1 MNENA
6 ATSEAT
12 LITLAIKQGYMSE
25 DAAEQLL
32 NEAREQAIST
42 LDLAYQQG
50 VLDPQK
56 VEHLSP
62 LLNPLG
68 TVPEYQF
75 QNLLGV
81 GGMGAVYS
89 ARQLKLDR
97 VIAIKLMKQGDANSA
112 SRSHQEAKLVARLR
126 HPNIITAYDYGVSQ
140 GRIFLAMEMIDG
152 ESLLEYV
159 NEKGPLE
166 ERLALKLVRQ
176 VAAALSY
183 ATEQGITHR
192 DIKPGNLLLT
202 RDDTGLQQDSQ
213 TPIVKVADFGLAR
226 FMGDI
231 NETRLTLD
239 GSTLGT
245 PAYAAPEQMQDS
257 HVDERADIYSLGA
270 TLYFMLHGKSPYA
283 GQSVMKVISNKL
295 NGDIG
300 WSRELPETCSKGCQE
315 LVCEMTTPEP
325 DKRLDNYGV
334 IIRRIDEI
342 LEENWLSTSRDSSSL
357 RFGKSGKRIN
367 RKLSLMMW
375 SIVGLVVFGIVLIDV
390 IQPRLNSGQSDFVRA
405 ELKASNMQA
414 PPLFNGVSVPLR
426 GAKSG
431 IWRTAT
437 ETLDNGLTGATVLS
451 GMNGTHEFKIPDKD
465 FEQYLLQLSVNPLE
479 NTQVDLLLGSEEQNR
494 RTTIQLQEQQIQLG
508 VTLSSS
514 QEFTPLEKFPALPF
528 KQSDEKPQYQRLTIA
543 HQADGWILSVNG
555 AELGA
560 VYNQSDEHPHQ
571 FDLQVTNGMAH
582 FSDFRVIQ
590 LIPIQAALPGKSA
603 VQSE

>member
-1 MNENA
+1 MNENSD
-6 ATSEAT
+6 TPEST
-12 LITLAIKQGYMSE
+12 LITLAVKQGYLSE
-25 DAAEQLL
+25 VAAERLFD
-32 NEAREQAIST
+32 EAREQAIST

-50 VLDPQK
+50 VLNPQD
-56 VEHLSP
+56 VEQLTP
-62 LLNPLG
+62 LQNPLG
-68 TVPEYQF
+68 TVPDYQILD
-75 QNLLGV
+75 LLGV

-97 VIAIKLMKQGDANSA
+97 VIALKLMKQGDANSA

-152 ESLLEYV
+152 QSLLEFV
-159 NEKGPLE
+159 NEKGSLD
-166 ERLALKLVRQ
+166 ERLALKLIRQ

-202 RDDTGLQQDSQ
+202 RDDTGLQQDSNI
-213 TPIVKVADFGLAR
+213 PIVKVADFGLAR

-257 HVDERADIYSLGA
+257 NVDERADIYSLGA
-270 TLYFMLHGKSPYA
+270 TLYFMLHGESPSA

-300 WSRELPETCSKGCQE
+300 WSRELPETCSKACQD
-315 LVCEMTTPEP
+315 LVNLMTAPEP
-325 DKRLDNYGV
+325 DNRLSDYV
-334 IIRRIDEI
+334 DIIRRIDSI
-342 LEENWLSTSRDSSSL
+342 LQESQTSVSPGNQSTQQANSWRSSYKHSALLKWSVISL
-357 RFGKSGKRIN
+357 A
-367 RKLSLMMW
+367 L
-375 SIVGLVVFGIVLIDV
+375 VCGLLIAYQWIPV
-390 IQPRLNSGQSDFVRA
+390 SVPHHFVRA
-405 ELKASNMQA
+405 DLEASNMQA

-431 IWRTAT
+431 TWRTAS

-451 GMNGTHEFKIPDKD
+451 GMNGTHEFKVPGKG
-465 FEQYLLQLSVNPLE
+465 FELYQLQLSVNPLE
-479 NTQVDLLLGSEEQNR
+479 NARVDLLLGSEKQIQ
-494 RTTIQLQEQQIQLG
+494 RTTIRWQDQQIQLG
-508 VTLSSS
+508 ITTSSS
-514 QEFTPLEKFPALPF
+514 QEFSPLENFSALPF
-528 KQSDEKPQYQRLTIA
+528 SETGEQPRYQRLTIV
-543 HQADGWILSVNG
+543 HQADGWIISVNG
-555 AELGA
+555 EELGA
-560 VYNQSDEHPHQ
+560 VYNQLDEHPHQ
-571 FDLQVTNGMAH
+571 FDLQVTEGMAH

-590 LIPIQAALPGKSA
+590 LVPSSNPNPDQ
-603 VQSE
+603 